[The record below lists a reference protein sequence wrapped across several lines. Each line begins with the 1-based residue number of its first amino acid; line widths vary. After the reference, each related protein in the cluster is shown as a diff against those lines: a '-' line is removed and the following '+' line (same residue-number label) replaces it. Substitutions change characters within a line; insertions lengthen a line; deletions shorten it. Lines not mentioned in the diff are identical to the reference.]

1 VETNAP
7 TLLNRIF
14 DNTSV
19 GDFWHRTPLE
29 IHILIVIG
37 LAFVVHLAVK
47 IVRHISE
54 WSINK
59 SQAEKNPFGFV
70 TQQPKFIT
78 LTRLIVSAITFV
90 IYFLA
95 IGFVLVEG
103 FKVNLTTYLASAS
116 IIGLAVSFGSQSLVQ
131 DLVTGVTLIFSNAM
145 DVGDIVDL
153 SGTIGRVERIGL
165 RFTKLKLFA
174 GAAMSIVLVAII
186 FYYLR
191 CVAPYESTDDAFID
205 GYVTL
210 ISPRVP
216 GQVARL
222 MITDNQEVKAGDVL
236 LEIDSRDYETSLSQA
251 KADLAAA
258 SSQANQS
265 RAQVNVSEAKVAQAQ
280 AAVTAAEA
288 ENQRATDDLKRYE
301 NVESRAVSK
310 SAFDLVQAQARAAAA
325 NLEAAC
331 SQTNAAESD
340 VELSEAGVETAKA
353 AVQQAEAKLQQAKL
367 NLSYTKIIA
376 PFDGRVTARTVQLG
390 NYVQPGQALMAL
402 VPRDVW
408 VVANFKETQ
417 LTYMKP
423 GQPVELRV
431 DAYPNKKFKGKVDS
445 LQAGTGARFS
455 LLPPENAVGNYIKV
469 VQRVPVKIIFDEELP
484 TNLDIAPGMSVV
496 PIVKVK

>member
-1 VETNAP
+1 MEEQNIKAEATGGLEKETIP
-7 TLLNRIF
+7 PPPRKRKQRLKIL
-14 DNTSV
+14 V
-19 GDFWHRTPLE
+19 GMAGL
-29 IHILIVIG
+29 VI
-37 LAFVVHLAVK
+37 
-47 IVRHISE
+47 
-54 WSINK
+54 
-59 SQAEKNPFGFV
+59 
-70 TQQPKFIT
+70 
-78 LTRLIVSAITFV
+78 
-90 IYFLA
+90 
-95 IGFVLVEG
+95 
-103 FKVNLTTYLASAS
+103 
-116 IIGLAVSFGSQSLVQ
+116 
-131 DLVTGVTLIFSNAM
+131 
-145 DVGDIVDL
+145 
-153 SGTIGRVERIGL
+153 
-165 RFTKLKLFA
+165 
-174 GAAMSIVLVAII
+174 LVAII

-222 MITDNQEVKAGDVL
+222 AVMDNQEVKAGDVL
-236 LEIDSRDYETSLSQA
+236 VEIDPRDYETSLSQA

-265 RAQVNVSEAKVAQAQ
+265 RAQVKVSEAKVAQAQ

-288 ENQRATDDLKRYE
+288 EAQRANDDLKRYQS
-301 NVESRAVSK
+301 VESQAVSK
-310 SAFDLVQAQARAAAA
+310 SSIDLAQAQARSANA
-325 NLEAAC
+325 NLLAAY
-331 SQTNAAESD
+331 SQTNAAEAE
-340 VELSEAGVETAKA
+340 VVLSEAGVETATA
-353 AVQQAEAKLQQAKL
+353 AAQQAEAKLQQAEL

-376 PFDGRVTARTVQLG
+376 PIDGRVTARTVQMG
-390 NYVQPGQALMAL
+390 HYVQPGQALLAL
-402 VPRDVW
+402 VPKDVW
-408 VVANFKETQ
+408 VTANFKETQ